1 MLNKQ
6 RSLQKGR
13 FNAPLHCIGGI
24 SYKLGNSLVRAYC
37 EICGTHGSSAL
48 LLLYLLNRG
57 QEGFKLNAP
66 LVWSKHQQLQV
77 LFPLFSLILYCFNW
91 TESSQ
96 QSGTNPSSSAGYKI
110 SQMAPST
117 PLFLAVCATRRQFN
131 VSSDARARKV
141 VHGKTQGWK
150 VGELATAPSVGNC
163 RLLTARRAPELPSLL
178 HSHSSADTEYNSPCP
193 AELFYKLEDKSQIQK

>member
-1 MLNKQ
+1 M
-6 RSLQKGR
+6 
-13 FNAPLHCIGGI
+13 
-24 SYKLGNSLVRAYC
+24 
-37 EICGTHGSSAL
+37 
-48 LLLYLLNRG
+48 
-57 QEGFKLNAP
+57 NAP

-131 VSSDARARKV
+131 VSSDARKV

-163 RLLTARRAPELPSLL
+163 RLLTARRAPELPSL
-178 HSHSSADTEYNSPCP
+178 HSHSSAESRVQLTFPCL
-193 AELFYKLEDKSQIQK
+193 AELLHKLEEMSQIQK